1 MKKIGEKKNSVRIF
15 VGLIVGCVV
24 CLIIFGVI
32 EHRKT
37 TSRKL
42 WNEMQAAWLDEYKVK
57 IPWDGKTGY
66 YGTYQGDVVVWFE
79 QGVLAVASERKV
91 AGEMFWWPSSF
102 VIQVYHDGEFL
113 LLEKAYEEGWL
124 TQKDIRTIAKRHTKQ
139 VNSHFP
145 WAKNEEKN
153 GLSLGV

>member
-1 MKKIGEKKNSVRIF
+1 M
-15 VGLIVGCVV
+15 
-24 CLIIFGVI
+24 
-32 EHRKT
+32 
-37 TSRKL
+37 
-42 WNEMQAAWLDEYKVK
+42 
-57 IPWDGKTGY
+57 
-66 YGTYQGDVVVWFE
+66 DVVVWFE

-102 VIQVYHDGEFL
+102 VIQAYHDGEFL

-153 GLSLGV
+153 GFPLGV

>member
-1 MKKIGEKKNSVRIF
+1 MVFQCGKLKLHLKQIGNKVFSGHISVELVSGEIIKLYGRIA
-15 VGLIVGCVV
+15 L
-24 CLIIFGVI
+24 
-32 EHRKT
+32 
-37 TSRKL
+37 KL
-42 WNEMQAAWLDEYKVK
+42 GQCICGGWL
-57 IPWDGKTGY
+57 
-66 YGTYQGDVVVWFE
+66 E

-153 GLSLGV
+153 GLPLGV

>member
-1 MKKIGEKKNSVRIF
+1 MG
-15 VGLIVGCVV
+15 G
-24 CLIIFGVI
+24 
-32 EHRKT
+32 
-37 TSRKL
+37 
-42 WNEMQAAWLDEYKVK
+42 WL
-57 IPWDGKTGY
+57 
-66 YGTYQGDVVVWFE
+66 E

-124 TQKDIRTIAKRHTKQ
+124 TQKDIRTIAKRHIKQ

-153 GLSLGV
+153 GLPLGV